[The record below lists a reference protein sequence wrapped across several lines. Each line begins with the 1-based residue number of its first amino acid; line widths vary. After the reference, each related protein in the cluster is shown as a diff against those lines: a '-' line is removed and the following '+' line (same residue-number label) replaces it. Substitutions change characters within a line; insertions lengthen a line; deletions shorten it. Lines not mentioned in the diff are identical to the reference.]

1 MALCALGVCLSQT
14 GTQIT
19 QDDNTRK
26 QPLSDASVKIDGS
39 TSWRSAVDSVVFDWS
54 QVCLN
59 WLVLL
64 VLVILRIWL
73 ANAKRSLWRW
83 WRNIFAERLSGCAE
97 FHMVRLIEPLSLH
110 VLPKLGKTWLVLLVD
125 VFFYFVFEVFLSC
138 SKLQWCVVEFQEL
151 WWDRHHWWHP
161 MKATTLKQT
170 VWTWMV
176 RLPDSLCKHQQE
188 SELLWHLFCD
198 AVTLCFRCAASDRRD
213 CTIPVCA
220 LREARTEWIQKWHWD
235 S

>member
-1 MALCALGVCLSQT
+1 MALCALGLCLSQT

-54 QVCLN
+54 QVHLN

-97 FHMVRLIEPLSLH
+97 LHMVRLIEPLSLH
-110 VLPKLGKTWLVLLVD
+110 VLPILGKTWFFLLVD
-125 VFFYFVFEVFLSC
+125 VFSTLFLNCFWAARSC
-138 SKLQWCVVEFQEL
+138 SDVWLSFRSFGGTGTTDDNPWKQPRWNKQCGLEWFDYLMACASTNQRVISLTFVLWRYYSICPLCSLQQKILHNSCLRSL
-151 WWDRHHWWHP
+151 WSTH
-161 MKATTLKQT
+161 
-170 VWTWMV
+170 
-176 RLPDSLCKHQQE
+176 
-188 SELLWHLFCD
+188 
-198 AVTLCFRCAASDRRD
+198 
-213 CTIPVCA
+213 
-220 LREARTEWIQKWHWD
+220 
-235 S
+235 

>member
-83 WRNIFAERLSGCAE
+83 WRNIFAERLSGCSLCIHAAR
-97 FHMVRLIEPLSLH
+97 FGWLTTNASRSLVHQHGTVSLEPWIMDDLKKVMGLRFQKY
-110 VLPKLGKTWLVLLVD
+110 P
-125 VFFYFVFEVFLSC
+125 FLS
-138 SKLQWCVVEFQEL
+138 SFEGSF
-151 WWDRHHWWHP
+151 
-161 MKATTLKQT
+161 
-170 VWTWMV
+170 
-176 RLPDSLCKHQQE
+176 RLPH
-188 SELLWHLFCD
+188 
-198 AVTLCFRCAASDRRD
+198 AMV
-213 CTIPVCA
+213 
-220 LREARTEWIQKWHWD
+220 ARTNPDVTYAYIHIKRLRSAIWMHLKGRC
-235 S
+235 SY